1 VFGGARAAR
10 FTLSGRNLHWW
21 TKYRGG
27 DPEAENFFGGFALPQ
42 LQRNRELA
50 AYPASRQLWATLHV
64 EF

>member
-1 VFGGARAAR
+1 V
-10 FTLSGRNLHWW
+10 SGRNIVWW

-27 DPEAENFFGGFALPQ
+27 DPEAENFFGGFDLYQ

-50 AYPASRQLWATLHV
+50 AFPASRSYWLTLKA